1 MSGIQAW
8 ADLEHLAATDSFG
21 KQHAAMLSAPTPVMS
36 FDFSSLTALPPAS
49 RSVALDVPATTPGV
63 LNCVTFWWVLNVPGM
78 ARMRRHSRHSEW
90 GPAASRAEWGE
101 NVPGMARGTLSFA
114 PPARPCGRYE
124 LDLGEDVPTIAR
136 PCGRYELDLGEDMP
150 TIARPCGR
158 YELDL
163 GEGMPTIALGPDWT
177 APRCSETRARRQQL
191 RYLNYERAIVE
202 GERVRAC
209 TACHSWTRFV
219 TDRQ

>member
-49 RSVALDVPATTPGV
+49 RSVALEDVPATTPGV

-114 PPARPCGRYE
+114 PPARPCGRFE
-124 LDLGEDVPTIAR
+124 LDLGEDV
-136 PCGRYELDLGEDMP
+136 P

>member
-21 KQHAAMLSAPTPVMS
+21 KQHAVMLSAPTPVMS

-49 RSVALDVPATTPGV
+49 RSVALEDVPATTPGV

-114 PPARPCGRYE
+114 PPARPCGRFE
-124 LDLGEDVPTIAR
+124 LDLGEDV
-136 PCGRYELDLGEDMP
+136 P